1 MTKKT
6 TFPDWIKALPDYKET
21 PGIFSDSLYPG
32 TISCTVELPGG
43 KWSSDSHAGD
53 EKLSHHPAKD
63 RLLYVWSVSNYFCWE
78 AVLVI
83 EESEFYCRVYGSSST
98 ITEAAEAALAC
109 EFETAMV
116 DDLTW
121 YANKC
126 YPNIE
131 WKAKN
136 ENGEIL
142 SVIQYANGGCEW
154 MVRIPEIE
162 LFKAAGMT
170 FDGVGR
176 GEYQSGLSESLVDAA
191 SAIRNAP
198 AVLEAACRSYLT
210 RNK

>member
-21 PGIFSDSLYPG
+21 PGIFSNSLYPG
-32 TISCTVELPGG
+32 TIGCTVELPGG
-43 KWSSDSHAGD
+43 KWSSDSHDED

-63 RLLYVWSVSNYFCWE
+63 RLLFVWSASNYFCWE
-78 AVLVI
+78 AVLII
-83 EESEFYCRVYGSSST
+83 EEDEFYCRVYGSSAT
-98 ITEAAEAALAC
+98 ITEAAEAALAY

-116 DDLTW
+116 DGLTW
-121 YANKC
+121 YANKNG
-126 YPNIE
+126 PNIE
-131 WKAKN
+131 WEAKN

-142 SVIQYANGGCEW
+142 TVMQNSNGGYEW
-154 MVRIPEIE
+154 KVCIPEIE

-170 FDGVGR
+170 FDGLSR
-176 GEYQSGLSESLVDAA
+176 GDYQSGFAVSLVDAA
-191 SAIRNAP
+191 SAIKNAP